1 MCVITS
7 IGNHYI
13 RFDLFT
19 NEVVREIFIVEK
31 DEWEEKRKKKDKNS
45 VIYTYQFDN
54 KSMKTSS
61 ALERHRIAVITS
73 SVIKVN
79 VSSLQKTEAMK
90 QIKSTF

>member
-1 MCVITS
+1 MIMS
-7 IGNHYI
+7 ICNHYI

-19 NEVVREIFIVEK
+19 YEVLKEICIVK
-31 DEWEEKRKKKDKNS
+31 RDEWKEIKSKKDKDS
-45 VIYTYQFDN
+45 SIYTYHWNN

-79 VSSLQKTEAMK
+79 VSSLQKTEVMK